1 MFGRKVLEIFLLP
14 GNPESDALGAQKD
27 GDRVMIRLLITML
40 FWNLIIVLAVVLW
53 WM

>member
-1 MFGRKVLEIFLLP
+1 MIGRTVLMLFLLP
-14 GNPESDALGAQKD
+14 GNLVSDALGAQKD
-27 GDRVMIRLLITML
+27 DDRAMIRSLINML